1 MRASTARFLSSDV
14 RLFDLD
20 FPSRGKFI
28 ARTRMAFIHLDN
40 VLAYAK
46 RDRDG
51 MVDAYLAAYLPEE
64 LILLFFRKGEIVN
77 AATLRSDGRR
87 LIPIAEALKR
97 MKGEMERSEV
107 AYCQAPMEQLLWMYT
122 ACASPPKRRFIDV
135 AQPEKFFDVFRAEVY
150 DGVLELVI
158 DGGVSFLQF
167 VGGVFTGGY
176 LHEQPAGINADKYL
190 LKLLGGGAGGK
201 PPKEVVAHDLVA
213 VVRELPVQAL
223 PTQVKLFREVQA
235 RIVAAADKELMGEA
249 GRKHPR
255 ISAAVKAL
263 HPAIELLD
271 APEYGAAP
279 SLVVTG
285 EELTAAFAA
294 WTEKLLK
301 DVELVAPGGAQTV
314 LKDAV
319 KENRHQ
325 LQASGYFE
333 RLPWKVTW

>member
-1 MRASTARFLSSDV
+1 
-14 RLFDLD
+14 
-20 FPSRGKFI
+20 
-28 ARTRMAFIHLDN
+28 
-40 VLAYAK
+40 
-46 RDRDG
+46 
-51 MVDAYLAAYLPEE
+51 
-64 LILLFFRKGEIVN
+64 
-77 AATLRSDGRR
+77 
-87 LIPIAEALKR
+87 
-97 MKGEMERSEV
+97 
-107 AYCQAPMEQLLWMYT
+107 
-122 ACASPPKRRFIDV
+122 
-135 AQPEKFFDVFRAEVY
+135 VY

-167 VGGVFTGGY
+167 VGGVYTGGH

-190 LKLLGGGAGGK
+190 LKLLGAGPGGK

-213 VVRELPVQAL
+213 LVRELPVQAL
-223 PTQVKLFREVQA
+223 PTQVKLFREVQT

-255 ISAAVKAL
+255 ISAAVKTL

-271 APEYGAAP
+271 APEYGPPP

-294 WTEKLLK
+294 WTERLLK
-301 DVELVAPGGAQTV
+301 DVELVAPGGAVNV
-314 LKDAV
+314 LREAA

>member
-28 ARTRMAFIHLDN
+28 TRTRMAFIHLDN

-64 LILLFFRKGEIVN
+64 LILLFFRKGEIIN
-77 AATLRSDGRR
+77 AATLRSDGRH
-87 LIPIAEALKR
+87 LIPIADALKR
-97 MKGEMERSEV
+97 MRGEMERSEV

-150 DGVLELVI
+150 DGVLEVII
-158 DGGVSFLQF
+158 DGGVNFLQF
-167 VGGVFTGGY
+167 VGGVFTGG
-176 LHEQPAGINADKYL
+176 HMHDQPPGINADKYL
-190 LKLLGGGAGGK
+190 LKLLGAGQGGK

-235 RIVAAADKELMGEA
+235 RIVASADKELMGEA

-271 APEYGAAP
+271 ALEYGAPPAR
-279 SLVVTG
+279 VVTG

-301 DVELVAPGGAQTV
+301 DVELVAPGGAVTV
-314 LKDAV
+314 LKDAA

>member
-20 FPSRGKFI
+20 FPSTGKFI
-28 ARTRMAFIHLDN
+28 ARTRLAFIHLDN

-64 LILLFFRKGEIVN
+64 LLLLFFRKGEIIN

-87 LIPIAEALKR
+87 LIPVAEALKR
-97 MKGEMERSEV
+97 MRAETERSEV
-107 AYCQAPMEQLLWMYT
+107 SYCQAPMEQLLWMYT
-122 ACASPPKRRFIDV
+122 ACVSPPKPRFIDV
-135 AQPEKFFDVFRAEVY
+135 AQPEKFFDVFRTEVF
-150 DGVLELVI
+150 DGVVEVI
-158 DGGVSFLQF
+158 VDGGVNLLRF

-176 LHEQPAGINADKYL
+176 LLDQPPGINADKFL
-190 LKLLGGGAGGK
+190 LKQLVTPAGQ
-201 PPKEVVAHDLVA
+201 PARQIVAHDLVA

-235 RIVAAADKELMGEA
+235 RILAAADKELMGEA
-249 GRKHPR
+249 KRKDQRH
-255 ISAAVKAL
+255 SQGLKAL
-263 HPAIELLD
+263 HPALELLA
-271 APEYGAAP
+271 APEYGPP
-279 SLVVTG
+279 STLVVTG
-285 EELTAAFAA
+285 DDLTAGFAA
-294 WTEKLLK
+294 WTTKLLE
-301 DVELVAPGGAQTV
+301 DVEIVSPGGALGILREV
-314 LKDAV
+314 A

-325 LQASGYFE
+325 LQASGYFD